1 MQTLDRPAAPSSTAE
16 AIEQRTQSIG
26 RALFRRL
33 ARVEGRGWQF
43 KERAEGLAMRTLMRD
58 EGLKYRLLR
67 FVDVYPSLRNPAAI
81 ASHLDEYLTS
91 PRFNTQAGAGPLT
104 PLARAVGRSRAATRP
119 AIAWASRFGIQTM
132 GHQFIAGDTPRNV
145 APRLKALE
153 RRGFAFSLDLLGEFV
168 ASESQA
174 DEFARRYLDMIESL
188 QADLGAQPRPD
199 ADVSRAPGSG
209 PRLNVSIKLS
219 ALTSKFD
226 PMDED
231 GTADAVLERLRPIVR
246 AARRRDAFV
255 NIDMEKYEYRDLTLE
270 ILRRLLDEH
279 EFAGWPYIGTV
290 MQAYLVDTP
299 EVMDEWLTW
308 LRQRRQPMTIRLV
321 KGAYWDGEQIW
332 ARQRGWPIP
341 VLTDKR
347 ECDAQF
353 ERLTR
358 RLLENA
364 DIVRTAI
371 ASHNLRSIA
380 HAMAAR
386 EALDVPRQQFEL
398 QMLYGMAGPI
408 AEVLRGTA
416 TPVRVY
422 VPCGELV
429 PGMAYL
435 VRRILENTANDSFLR
450 QRFAERKNA
459 ASLLVKP

>member
-1 MQTLDRPAAPSSTAE
+1 MTTLDRPATATSTE
-16 AIEQRTQSIG
+16 AIERRTQAIG
-26 RALFRRL
+26 RQLFRRL
-33 ARVEGRGWQF
+33 ARVEGRGWAVR
-43 KERAEGLAMRTLMRD
+43 ERVEGLAMRALMRD

-67 FVDVYPSLRNPAAI
+67 FVDVYPSLRSASAI
-81 ASHLDEYLTS
+81 SAHLEEYLES
-91 PRFNTQAGAGPLT
+91 PRFETRAGAGPFT
-104 PLARAVGRSRAATRP
+104 GLARAVGRSRAATRP
-119 AIAWASRFGIQTM
+119 VIGLASRVGIETM
-132 GHQFIAGDTPRNV
+132 GRQFIAGDTPRNV

-153 RRGFAFSLDLLGEFV
+153 RRGFGFSLDLLGEFV

-188 QADLGAQPRPD
+188 ETDLGARPRVD
-199 ADVSRAPGSG
+199 ADVPRAPGCG

-231 GTADAVLERLRPIVR
+231 GTAKEVLARLRPIVR

-255 NIDMEKYEYRDLTLE
+255 NIDMEKYEYRGTTLD
-270 ILRRLLDEH
+270 ILRRLLEEP
-279 EFAGWPYIGTV
+279 EFAGWPHIGTV
-290 MQAYLVDTP
+290 MQAYLVDAP
-299 EVMDEWLTW
+299 KVLDDWLSW

-321 KGAYWDGEQIW
+321 KGAYWDSEQIW
-332 ARQRGWPIP
+332 ARQRGWPVP

-364 DIVRTAI
+364 DLVRTAI

-380 HAMAAR
+380 HALAAR
-386 EALDVPRQQFEL
+386 EGLGVPREQLEL

-408 AEVLRGTA
+408 AEALRGTA

-450 QRFAERKNA
+450 LRFAERRDA
-459 ASLLVKP
+459 ASLLVRP